1 MLVMSE
7 IEARRLL
14 GGQSAIKAKPTSDA
28 KNKKAQELKLRT
40 EVFAQLVG
48 LPKPVSEY
56 VFHPTRKWRLDF
68 AWPEYRLALEIH
80 GGVYSGGRHTRGAGF
95 TEDRE
100 KMNEAALLGWTV
112 IEATAEQVRSGK
124 LRGWVERALQR
135 RRIGG

>member
-14 GGQSAIKAKPTSDA
+14 GGQSAIKAKPTSDS
-28 KNKKAQELKLRT
+28 KNKKAQERKLRS

-100 KMNEAALLGWTV
+100 KMNEA
-112 IEATAEQVRSGK
+112 
-124 LRGWVERALQR
+124 
-135 RRIGG
+135 

>member
-28 KNKKAQELKLRT
+28 KNKKVQESKLRS

-48 LPKPVSEY
+48 LPKPVCEY

-124 LRGWVERALQR
+124 LREWVERALQR

>member
-14 GGQSAIKAKPTSDA
+14 GVQSAIKAKPTSDT
-28 KNKKAQELKLRT
+28 KNKKAQERKLRT

-80 GGVYSGGRHTRGAGF
+80 GGVYSGGRHTRGTGF

-100 KMNEAALLGWTV
+100 KMNEASLAGLDCYRSHGR
-112 IEATAEQVRSGK
+112 AGAER
-124 LRGWVERALQR
+124 
-135 RRIGG
+135 